1 MKGMKRFRMKVKLA
15 PRYVGTIPI
24 FEKCGHVAYKSDLPP
39 SLARVHDIFH
49 VSQLKKSLK
58 APVDV
63 VLPEVT
69 PFKGDLTYPGH
80 PIKILDRKDRVTR
93 RKTIKFFKVQWS
105 NHLEKKLHRKAR
117 TSSILTIQSLNYRR
131 EETCDCS
138 LIPLETLLPFQISG
152 RDFF

>member
-15 PRYVGTIPI
+15 PRYIGTIPI
-24 FEKCGHVAYKSDLPP
+24 FEKCGPVAYKLDLPP
-39 SLARVHDIFH
+39 SLAGVHEIFH
-49 VSQLKKSLK
+49 MSQLKKSLK

-69 PFKGDLTYPGH
+69 PFKEDLTYPGH
-80 PIKILDRKDRVTR
+80 PVKILDRKDRVTR

-105 NHLEKKLHRKAR
+105 NHLEKKLHRKAM

-138 LIPLETLLPFQISG
+138 LFLLETLLPFQISG